1 MNNNKK
7 QVVSILGSTGSI
19 GNNTIDVISKN
30 INKFSVYALT
40 AKNNVKLLAKQS
52 FLIKPNV
59 VAIQNK
65 DKYKTLKDELFGKKI
80 KIYAGDDGI
89 IEVTKKKVD
98 TVVASIVG
106 IAGLKPTINSI
117 PNCLKL
123 CLANKECLVASGKLF
138 IDRIK
143 RYKCKLIPLDSEHNA
158 IFQLCHSNSLNS
170 VDSITLTA
178 SGGPFRKYGLNQLKN
193 AKLKE
198 ALRHPNW
205 KMGKKITIDSATL
218 MNKAFEF
225 IEAYYLFNLNV
236 KQINVVIHPES
247 IIHSLVSYIDGSTTA
262 LLSAHDMR
270 IPISYSLN
278 WPKRT
283 NYIINQIDLIK
294 LKELSFEKPNKYL
307 KQSLDLAK
315 FVLNKGGAYPL
326 IMNAANEVAVSF
338 FLQNKIQ
345 FLDIIKTVKYIVS
358 NSTNTKINNIE
369 DVYKVNEL
377 AKYQTNNYI
386 LKRNGLIH

>member
-80 KIYAGDDGI
+80 KIYVGDDGI

-106 IAGLKPTINSI
+106 IAGLKPTISSI

-123 CLANKECLVASGKLF
+123 CLANKECLVTSGKLF

>member
-40 AKNNVKLLAKQS
+40 AKDNVKLLAKQS
-52 FLIKPNV
+52 FLIKPSV